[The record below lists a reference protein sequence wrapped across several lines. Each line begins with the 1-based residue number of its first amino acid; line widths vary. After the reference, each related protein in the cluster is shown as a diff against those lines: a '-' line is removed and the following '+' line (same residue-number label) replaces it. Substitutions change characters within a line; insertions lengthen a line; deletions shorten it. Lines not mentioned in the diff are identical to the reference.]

1 MKRSNAIIIP
11 VNPNTPKKRRRKNL
25 VTYGQT
31 LSFTSDTSDTPRSM
45 PTQDENLPYRPLSSP
60 WTPTPRFRNWESSKS
75 ARTSFDS
82 DFSATSGVFSAGSSQ
97 VTQRSVTSSLDPLV
111 ADVPSSLPL
120 GRPATLLK
128 LRRKAGQSMLA
139 TSGMRT
145 YNSPG
150 TPPTAQSVWKE
161 CKEKVLQAF
170 TDAGRSPLE
179 LILDILDSGQHEY
192 ENYRSRWFSPAS
204 NKLSLLL
211 DRIFAHPKGHD
222 LVLQWM
228 QPHALDSVC
237 SSISSEMD
245 LAVKELSLPSVEHVS
260 SEFISHWTLE
270 TIVEPA
276 YQLCPSLSRV
286 LEAAA
291 QTEEARQKNKIK
303 FPKTVG
309 KQLYFLFIL
318 STNTHLG
325 LQYNRFS
332 ACVPTIKPI
341 AQVSICL
348 WPFSLEH
355 WIIEENDRC
364 ALSLQLDGLI

>member
-1 MKRSNAIIIP
+1 MIACRPRKLERVDHISFDSSFRMKRSNAIIIP

-45 PTQDENLPYRPLSSP
+45 PTQDENQPYRPLSSP

-97 VTQRSVTSSLDPLV
+97 GSLPVTQPSDTSSLDPLV
-111 ADVPSSLPL
+111 DNIPFSFESLPP

-128 LRRKAGQSMLA
+128 LRRKAGQIMLA
-139 TSGMRT
+139 TSGMRA
-145 YNSPG
+145 YNSLG

-222 LVLQWM
+222 LILQWM
-228 QPHALDSVC
+228 KPHALDTVC

-276 YQLCPSLSRV
+276 YRLCPSLSRV

-291 QTEEARQKNKIK
+291 QTEEAKVKNKIK

-309 KQLYFLFIL
+309 RQL
-318 STNTHLG
+318 
-325 LQYNRFS
+325 
-332 ACVPTIKPI
+332 
-341 AQVSICL
+341 
-348 WPFSLEH
+348 
-355 WIIEENDRC
+355 
-364 ALSLQLDGLI
+364 